1 MKNRL
6 EEIRKSR
13 GIRQEELLLMGA
25 AWWLLRQAPGM
36 EQTFPV
42 MRTLPFICLG
52 VGAGLL
58 GNGIAQLMQRR
69 ALQKDPELARRQ
81 EIEVGDE
88 RNIRLAEGAKAR
100 AFDLMVFVFGALML
114 VFALMQV
121 DLVAILLLVGA
132 YLLVQG
138 YAVYCRIRLEKE
150 M

>member
-1 MKNRL
+1 
-6 EEIRKSR
+6 
-13 GIRQEELLLMGA
+13 MG
-25 AWWLLRQAPGM
+25 
-36 EQTFPV
+36 
-42 MRTLPFICLG
+42 
-52 VGAGLL
+52 L
-58 GNGIAQLMQRR
+58 GNGIAQLVQRW
-69 ALQKDPELARRQ
+69 ALQKDPELARQQ

-114 VFALMQV
+114 IFALMQV
-121 DLVAILLLVGA
+121 DLAAILLLVGA